1 MTRKTANYYNL
12 HVEVFRKQNKAKQ
25 NKQRC
30 STRVSP
36 PARFRTGRGEVCRE
50 SGDLLLVPLL
60 SALQISPRRLALL
73 NNEELLAGY
82 VKHQE
87 SL

>member
-1 MTRKTANYYNL
+1 MTRKTANYHNL

-50 SGDLLLVPLL
+50 SGDLLLVPDP
-60 SALQISPRRLALL
+60 LQISPRRLALL
-73 NNEELLAGY
+73 NDEELLAGY

>member
-36 PARFRTGRGEVCRE
+36 PARFGTGRGEVCRE
-50 SGDLLLVPLL
+50 SGDLLLVPDPF
-60 SALQISPRRLALL
+60 QISPRRLALL